1 MVNKLDLAGVGMTSQ
16 RTRSRLVSRL
26 RDQGIKDELVLDI
39 ISSTPRHV
47 FIDEAL
53 SHRAYE
59 DNALPIGFNQTISQ
73 PYIVALMTALLRV
86 DKTSKVLE
94 VGTGSGYQTAI
105 LAELVDKIY
114 SVEIIP
120 ALVEIAAPRL
130 KRLGYNNA
138 HVIVRNGYE
147 GWEEQAPFDSII
159 VTAAAKEIPQALLE
173 QLKVGGH
180 IVIPVESDI
189 PYSGQQFLVGQ
200 KHDNHEVSFSNALP
214 VIFVP
219 LVKNPVYD

>member
-1 MVNKLDLAGVGMTSQ
+1 MPEQLQSSAWGNFPLA
-16 RTRSRLVSRL
+16 
-26 RDQGIKDELVLDI
+26 
-39 ISSTPRHV
+39 
-47 FIDEAL
+47 
-53 SHRAYE
+53 
-59 DNALPIGFNQTISQ
+59 IGHGQTISQ

-105 LAELVDKIY
+105 LAELVDQIY

-120 ALVEIAAPRL
+120 ALVAIAAPRL

-138 HVIVRNGYE
+138 HIIVRNGYE
-147 GWEEQAPFDSII
+147 GWVEQAPFDSII

-189 PYSGQQFLVGQ
+189 PYSGQQLLVGQ